1 MDVTGG
7 NSGANW
13 KVKVW
18 REIPVIGFKSHSEH
32 DNTTLQRQTCT
43 IFHLK
48 TMKRIYSQLKKS
60 RTPLLVNQTGPPE
73 DQELATSH
81 DDGPQTIVC
90 TLPRPPADLPGNLCQ
105 YLLAVQETVRKDL
118 GPHLKNLGSMGAQVE
133 SYHRQIFDCFNHLL
147 QKINDLQSLFI
158 LMQWVCQTYPSQEM
172 FGPLLLQDLDVRKNV
187 DLLLLTEWVT
197 NAKNKLLHRVKED
210 FRASVG
216 KILEMDRT
224 HVDGNNEEA
233 CVRFYVD
240 IIQLTEGLSTSAGNI
255 SSSLVSEVR
264 EICFQ
269 ELLNMLLGYTAEQME
284 LLEKKTKI
292 DEREMTYFLKT
303 LKTCKEIKQHVRTT
317 TTDVTRS
324 LLQDIVAV
332 LEPMEAFTLTC
343 VKKMMSKVAKSL
355 LKSYFTGK
363 NKQFF
368 YLIHKVKTCFPNEKW
383 CQDVMEMVV
392 VEIYNIVAHTY
403 LTYLVKVRQNKLT
416 NCWSPNIGQTVTEDA
431 ELLHD
436 TISELVPGVD
446 LLNPILKVTEL
457 LECDSHDMVLLT
469 MATLLQEFPL
479 LREDLVLQVA
489 LLRWNRLSAWQ
500 ARKVLEAIPGRRQS
514 TSVSWFRCLA

>member
-1 MDVTGG
+1 
-7 NSGANW
+7 
-13 KVKVW
+13 
-18 REIPVIGFKSHSEH
+18 
-32 DNTTLQRQTCT
+32 
-43 IFHLK
+43 
-48 TMKRIYSQLKKS
+48 MKRIYSRLKES
-60 RTPLLVNQTGPPE
+60 RTPLLGHNQAGSTLPLVQENLSCYGLEAPLV
-73 DQELATSH
+73 QELATSH
-81 DDGPQTIVC
+81 DDSIQTIVC
-90 TLPRPPADLPGNLCQ
+90 TLPRPPADLPGNLHQ

-118 GPHLKNLGSMGAQVE
+118 GRLGPHLKSLGSMGAQVE

-147 QKINDLQSLFI
+147 QKINDHQSLFI
-158 LMQWVCQTYPSQEM
+158 LMTWVCQTYLSQEM

-197 NAKNKLLHRVKED
+197 NAKNKLLHSVKED

-216 KILEMDRT
+216 RILEMDRT

-233 CVRFYVD
+233 CIRFYVD
-240 IIQLTEGLSTSAGNI
+240 IIQLTERLSTSAGRI

-269 ELLNMLLGYTAEQME
+269 ELLNMLRRYKDEQME
-284 LLEKKTKI
+284 LLEKKTKM

-303 LKTCKEIKQHVRTT
+303 LKTCKEIKQHVRTKT
-317 TTDVTRS
+317 ADVTRS

-383 CQDVMEMVV
+383 CQDVMEKVV
-392 VEIYNIVAHTY
+392 VEIYNIIAHTY

-436 TISELVPGVD
+436 TISELVPSVD

-469 MATLLQEFPL
+469 MGTLLQEFPL
-479 LREDLVLQVA
+479 LREDPVLQVA
-489 LLRWNRLSAWQ
+489 LLRWNGLSVWQ
-500 ARKVLEAIPGRRQS
+500 AREVLEAIPGRRHS
-514 TSVSWFRCLA
+514 TSVLWYCCLA